1 MTLGQ
6 DMANVALAFYLNG
19 VPLAEAERQFK
30 RAFIEEVLRECRG
43 NQLHAANKLGVHRNT
58 FSRAIAELGIDPSRF
73 FGDEKRIGPPPR
85 PAQRVLE
92 FAKRRTA

>member
-6 DMANVALAFYLNG
+6 DLATVALAFSLNG
-19 VPLAEAERQFK
+19 VPLAEAERRFK
-30 RAFIEEVLRECRG
+30 RAFIEEVLCECRG
-43 NQLHAANKLGVHRNT
+43 NQLHAAKKLGVHRNT
-58 FSRAIAELGIDPSRF
+58 LSRDIAELGIDPSRF

-92 FAKRRTA
+92 FARRRTA